1 MLRKSGLPVQLQQLP
16 SAPGLPEIH
25 QYLSLALEKR
35 GRQLQISW
43 GSVDKRVEFILDII
57 SSPKSTDPQW
67 RLSYSE
73 PGRKRE
79 VIFDYSSCDVLLVH
93 NLIASSCNEV
103 LQIAIDGK
111 LKTSD
116 FQPEPLPSLRKSMT
130 KSRPDFEPGKSLLVP
145 DAGLPNPVPVRGDL
159 AHVGAPTL
167 LQSLVPAKVTGKL
180 EVTSSQGTALVYM
193 QSGVPMHA
201 TTVDAVGED
210 ALIELMTWKDGQ
222 FVFEPGIRTDL
233 QTVHQGI
240 ESLLAQGIQLSDRIN
255 YLKNAGFRR
264 GSFLHQS
271 NPGLKD
277 LEFVQRVARGCPT
290 DVGTLGKFYRSLTGQ
305 HTIEELTG
313 KMQISRNQLVHMVY
327 HLVFNEVVKI
337 SNEAKQAESAVEP
350 RPIDAGAIQN
360 VMTTLRRA
368 ETGMFIYPAFLY
380 FLELEYFRSYRSG
393 SPLSV
398 IVFEMRLISQIGQ
411 DIVGQVLPKAALL
424 DAVGRISKLKRHVD
438 LLAHYDAFDYVLL
451 LPNTKA
457 GGAHIFAN
465 RIVKALTA
473 TPLAGG
479 VDPSL
484 LSLAFGSASIP
495 EDFLDLGMLLGA
507 CDSAVNKAR
516 HTKQTVVMYRDM
528 KAQLAQ

>member
-35 GRQLQISW
+35 GRQIQISW
-43 GSVDKRVEFILDII
+43 DSVDKRAAFVLDII
-57 SSPKSTDPQW
+57 SSPKSSDPQW

-73 PGRKRE
+73 PGKKRE

-93 NLIASSCNEV
+93 NLILSSCNEV
-103 LQIAIDGK
+103 LQIAAGGK

-116 FQPEPLPSLRKSMT
+116 FQPEPALSLIKSASKT
-130 KSRPDFEPGKSLLVP
+130 RPDFEPGKGLLLQDVGSSKP
-145 DAGLPNPVPVRGDL
+145 LSQRGDL
-159 AHVGAPTL
+159 AHVGVPAL
-167 LQSLVPAKVTGKL
+167 LQSLVATKVTGKL
-180 EVTSSQGTALVYM
+180 EITSSQGTALIYLK
-193 QSGVPMHA
+193 SGVPRHA
-201 TTVDAVGED
+201 TTGDAVGED

-222 FVFEPGIRTDL
+222 FVFEPDILTDL

-255 YLKNAGFRR
+255 FLKNAGFRR
-264 GSFLHQS
+264 TSFLQQA
-271 NPGLKD
+271 NPALKD

-290 DVGTLGKFYRSLTGQ
+290 DVGTLGKFYRSLNGTQ
-305 HTIEELTG
+305 PIEELAV
-313 KMQISRNQLVHMVY
+313 KMQISPNQLVHMVY
-327 HLVFNEVVKI
+327 HLVSNDVVRI
-337 SNEAKQAESAVEP
+337 SNEAKVAESPVEP

-360 VMTTLRRA
+360 VMISLRRA

-411 DIVGQVLPKAALL
+411 DIVGQVLPKSALL
-424 DAVGRISKLKRHVD
+424 DAVGRICKLKRHVD

-465 RIVKALTA
+465 RIVKAL
-473 TPLAGG
+473 
-479 VDPSL
+479 
-484 LSLAFGSASIP
+484 
-495 EDFLDLGMLLGA
+495 
-507 CDSAVNKAR
+507 
-516 HTKQTVVMYRDM
+516 
-528 KAQLAQ
+528 